1 MVTTLKKRFSR
12 SPRRHR
18 RGFLPML
25 HHLLHLILA
34 GSLQH
39 HSHQSSSS
47 AFAAAPMFEIV
58 GVKTRRINA
67 AASSAISAAS
77 PRSRN
82 NMGDGDKGG
91 LLDTKIESCNSDN
104 EDNVNDDEMKF
115 ILPHHHHSQS
125 SNNSPSRP
133 LGTNSRRR
141 LLSSPIST
149 ISTWYMSQMH
159 THELRTKFVTSGILA
174 VVGVYKTVCRM

>member
-1 MVTTLKKRFSR
+1 M
-12 SPRRHR
+12 
-18 RGFLPML
+18 
-25 HHLLHLILA
+25 LA

-47 AFAAAPMFEIV
+47 AFAASPMFEIV

-67 AASSAISAAS
+67 SSSSSAISAAS

-82 NMGDGDKGG
+82 NMGDGDKG

-104 EDNVNDDEMKF
+104 EDNVNDDDEMKF
-115 ILPHHHHSQS
+115 ILPHHHSHS

-141 LLSSPIST
+141 LLSSPITT
-149 ISTWYMSQMH
+149 ISTWYMKQMH

-174 VVGVYKTVCRM
+174 VVGVYNRM

>member
-1 MVTTLKKRFSR
+1 M
-12 SPRRHR
+12 
-18 RGFLPML
+18 
-25 HHLLHLILA
+25 LA

-47 AFAAAPMFEIV
+47 AFAASPMFEIV

-67 AASSAISAAS
+67 ASSSSAISAAS

-82 NMGDGDKGG
+82 NNMGDGDKG
-91 LLDTKIESCNSDN
+91 LLDTKIESCNIDN
-104 EDNVNDDEMKF
+104 EDNVNDDDEMKF
-115 ILPHHHHSQS
+115 ILPHHHSH
-125 SNNSPSRP
+125 SPSRP
-133 LGTNSRRR
+133 LGTNGRRR
-141 LLSSPIST
+141 LLSSPITT

-174 VVGVYKTVCRM
+174 VVGVYKTV